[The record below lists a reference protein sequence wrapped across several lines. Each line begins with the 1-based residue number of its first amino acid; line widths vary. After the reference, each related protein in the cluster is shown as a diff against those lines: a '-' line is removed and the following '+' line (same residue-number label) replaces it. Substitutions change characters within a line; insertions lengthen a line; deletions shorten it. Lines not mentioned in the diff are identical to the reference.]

1 MLQDILAALPLGLFL
16 AFLFGPVFFVLLET
30 AAIKGFRAAFALDI
44 GVVLADLVF
53 IVIAYFS
60 TTKLLE
66 RLKDDPALFIFGGM
80 ILTTYGV
87 MSFLQTKKVLHTD
100 EETPEIRK
108 LGKSAYFS
116 LAVKGFLLNF
126 INIGVL
132 GFWLGVIIVF
142 GPKLDMEPN
151 RISVFLGTVLITYL
165 IVDVAKI
172 SLAKKLNRK
181 LTPKRIYIMKKAI
194 SVLLIIFGSVLI
206 FQGMFPNQ
214 VEEIKDQIEEITPN
228 DSLIG
233 DLDNLMENKDQKIK
247 KLPD

>member
-1 MLQDILAALPLGLFL
+1 MLQDVLAALPLGIFL

-30 AAIKGFRAAFALDI
+30 AAIKGFRAAFSLDM
-44 GVVLADLVF
+44 GVILADIVF
-53 IVIAYFS
+53 IAIAYFS

-87 MSFLQTKKVLHTD
+87 MSFIQTKKSLVTD
-100 EETPEIRK
+100 DETPEIRK
-108 LGKSAYFS
+108 LGKSDYFS
-116 LAVKGFLLNF
+116 LFAKGFLLNF

-142 GPKLDMEPN
+142 GPKMDMERD
-151 RISVFLGTVLITYL
+151 RIYVFLSSVLITYL

-172 SLAKKLNRK
+172 LLAKKLNRK
-181 LTPKRIYIMKKAI
+181 LTPSRIYVMKKAI
-194 SVLLIIFGSVLI
+194 SLMLILFGGVLI
-206 FQGMFPNQ
+206 FQGLFPDQ
-214 VEEIKDQIEEITPN
+214 VDEIKDQIEEMTPN

-233 DLDNLMENKDQKIK
+233 KIEK
-247 KLPD
+247 FTEPEDEE